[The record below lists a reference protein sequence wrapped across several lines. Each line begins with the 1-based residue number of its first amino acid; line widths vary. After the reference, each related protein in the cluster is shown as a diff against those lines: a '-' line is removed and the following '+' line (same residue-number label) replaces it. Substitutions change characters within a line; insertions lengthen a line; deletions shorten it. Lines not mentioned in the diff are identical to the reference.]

1 MEMGDSIN
9 DIGTRIGMFMTI
21 MAIGA
26 LAGPPISGAI
36 ADGAMGGFVAVGYY
50 AGTSV
55 LVGVGLMC
63 VTRHLVLRPGN
74 QKA

>member
-1 MEMGDSIN
+1 MEMGETTN
-9 DIGTRIGMFMTI
+9 DIGTRIGMFTTI
-21 MAIGA
+21 MAVGA
-26 LAGPPISGAI
+26 LGGPPISGAI
-36 ADGAMGGFVAVGYY
+36 ADRDVGGFSTIGYY

-63 VTRHLVLRPGN
+63 LTRQLVLRQGG